1 MARRSTGDEMP
12 DVAAVPGR
20 MTPNAMKTRFQH
32 ARRLQTSNEQESLR
46 AGRNESTT
54 CIAIACLS
62 LFAACSAPAP
72 TSPTQTTAAPRI
84 VTLTLDGWVFDTV
97 GRPVPGATVE
107 MIDGVPAG
115 LAIIPGDSGSFS
127 WGDVTLTVGRTKIG
141 ASKDGYATTLIDGP
155 PHARTAITLALL
167 TAPVIRPGEYTMSFV
182 ADSACDLPE
191 LARTRT
197 YSATVTLPRG
207 DVNLPLNVAL
217 SGASFVVGED
227 ISPTNSVSMHVAG
240 DFVTI
245 VLDPY
250 DFGGY
255 ITERVAPATY
265 VQLVGSVAGSV
276 GASGASSLPFD
287 GTFYYCVKQSD
298 TLTAPP
304 LEGPFGCRTNDLV
317 YTSCQSKNHRVTLTR
332 RSAAPGRAS

>member
-1 MARRSTGDEMP
+1 
-12 DVAAVPGR
+12 
-20 MTPNAMKTRFQH
+20 MK
-32 ARRLQTSNEQESLR
+32 
-46 AGRNESTT
+46 GTT
-54 CIAIACLS
+54 YFAITCLS
-62 LFAACSAPAP
+62 LSAACSGPPP
-72 TSPTQTTAAPRI
+72 TSPTPPTAAPRI
-84 VTLTLDGWVFDTV
+84 VTLTLDGWVYDTV

-107 MIDGVPAG
+107 LIDGVPAG
-115 LAIIPGDSGSFS
+115 LAAITDGSGSFS
-127 WGDVTLTVGRTKIG
+127 LGDVTLTVSTTKIR
-141 ASKDGYATTLIDGP
+141 ASKDGYATTLIDP
-155 PHARTAITLALL
+155 THARTVITLALL
-167 TAPVIRPGEYTMSFV
+167 TPPVIRPGEYTMSFV

-191 LARTRT
+191 PARTRT
-197 YSATVTLPRG
+197 YSATITLTRG
-207 DVNLPLNVAL
+207 EVNLPLNVAL

-245 VLDPY
+245 LLDPY

-265 VQLVGSVAGSV
+265 VQLMGSVAGSV

-317 YTSCQSKNHRVTLTR
+317 YKRCDSKNHRFMLTR
-332 RSAAPGRAS
+332 R